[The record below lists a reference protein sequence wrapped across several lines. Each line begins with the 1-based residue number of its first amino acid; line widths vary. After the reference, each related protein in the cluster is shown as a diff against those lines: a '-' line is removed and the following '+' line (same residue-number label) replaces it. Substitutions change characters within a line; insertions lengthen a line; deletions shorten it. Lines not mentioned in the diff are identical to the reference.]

1 MTKNRLRAWE
11 RRRLEQRTDWTAE
24 DVGLDP
30 ARYRQLL
37 AEVFDRPLPGASHE
51 EWYWDLDATEPDA
64 TPLEWTRFQTVL
76 FANAGTDLAP
86 FDDERVG
93 MGLRY
98 LMDNGNSDVP
108 YAAVDPSVP
117 VDEALRMIATMPGLW
132 RDVFGPRLGH
142 VLRPIGSGTGGRLG
156 SACYMWFDVWPS
168 FHLARDVPGW
178 RDALWTLLASLLAM
192 PWREVQLSALHGIG
206 HNVHHLDRQSDVDA
220 AIAAF
225 VRTVDPADE
234 ALRAYAEAARV
245 GRVQ

>member
-1 MTKNRLRAWE
+1 MTRNRLRAWE
-11 RRRLEQRTDWTAE
+11 RRRREQRTDWTAE
-24 DVGLDP
+24 EIGLDP

-37 AEVFDRPLPGASHE
+37 ADVFDRPLPKSTHD
-51 EWYWDLDATEPDA
+51 EWYGDLEAIEPDA

-98 LMDNGNSDVP
+98 LMDNGNSNVA
-108 YAAVDPSVP
+108 YAAVDASVP
-117 VDEALRMIATMPGLW
+117 VDEALRMMATMPGLW

-142 VLRPIGSGTGGRLG
+142 VRRAIGSAEGGRLG
-156 SACYMWFDVWPS
+156 SACYMWFDVWPT

-178 RDALWTLLASLLAM
+178 RDAMWTLLESLLAM
-192 PWREVQLSALHGIG
+192 PWREVQLAALHGIG
-206 HNVHHLDRQSDVDA
+206 HNVHHLDRQPAVDA

-225 VRTVDPADE
+225 VRGLDSADE
-234 ALRAYAEAARV
+234 DLRRYAEAART
-245 GRVQ
+245 GSVQ